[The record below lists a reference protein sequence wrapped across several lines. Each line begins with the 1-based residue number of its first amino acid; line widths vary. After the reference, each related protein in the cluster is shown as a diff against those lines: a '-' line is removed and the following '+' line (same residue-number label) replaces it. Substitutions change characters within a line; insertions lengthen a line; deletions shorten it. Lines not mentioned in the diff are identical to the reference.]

1 MDAAFV
7 TQSRFVSHEP
17 RSVLHDP
24 KKCAPLY
31 FEKRKGVGQYGRS
44 KSKAKDPSLIRQ
56 LIVNA
61 EGFNARPPAESV
73 QFAKLV
79 LQSLVSPQHGSNK
92 SH

>member
-1 MDAAFV
+1 MGQDLSYM
-7 TQSRFVSHEP
+7 TP
-17 RSVLHDP
+17 KNVLHYIL
-24 KKCAPLY
+24 K
-31 FEKRKGVGQYGRS
+31 KRKGVGQYGRS

-61 EGFNARPPAESV
+61 EGFNARPPAESM
-73 QFAKLV
+73 QIAKLV